1 MKFAADQRGSVLV
14 VVLLA
19 LLTLSIMGTSLS
31 SLTVN
36 DNLHAV
42 RQQRSNEAYYI
53 ARSGA
58 EAVAEVLL
66 ADVQNIANYIGQTTT
81 GELGSGWFE
90 AEVKDGVSGNILIH
104 STGYAGGY
112 SEKVTLSLIKEGGDN
127 PEGPGGGGSGSFI
140 PVFDMAVF
148 SLGPLKLLPSAKVH
162 GNVGTNSIEPGA
174 VFFDWD
180 TSVENVYIGPG
191 GDADEVVTTPMWSTQ
206 QHYQSVSNLPQE
218 RQYPEPVFPEF
229 PEGLPQRDDI
239 KDSGNNRDYVIDQPG
254 QYNEIYIAGS
264 CKLTFR
270 VGDSDL
276 KIRVKKI
283 TVDGSGVVEIQRNGS
298 GRLILYVEESLT
310 SRAYFNHNGNAAA
323 LVIYYK
329 GTTENLVFS
338 EWLKLPAY
346 FFALQADLTV
356 GGSGGLYGTI
366 ITLGNNVKIVGDS
379 GSVVQV
385 MYAPT
390 AKVNM
395 EGSGKLLGAIVCRE
409 FEAKGG
415 ARVTYD
421 SRVDELWD
429 EVPPLEFDFGETP
442 EEPGSGSGSGDSGGS
457 GGSGGSG
464 AVYYRKVWSK

>member
-1 MKFAADQRGSVLV
+1 M
-14 VVLLA
+14 
-19 LLTLSIMGTSLS
+19 
-31 SLTVN
+31 
-36 DNLHAV
+36 
-42 RQQRSNEAYYI
+42 
-53 ARSGA
+53 
-58 EAVAEVLL
+58 
-66 ADVQNIANYIGQTTT
+66 
-81 GELGSGWFE
+81 
-90 AEVKDGVSGNILIH
+90 
-104 STGYAGGY
+104 
-112 SEKVTLSLIKEGGDN
+112 
-127 PEGPGGGGSGSFI
+127 
-140 PVFDMAVF
+140 
-148 SLGPLKLLPSAKVH
+148 
-162 GNVGTNSIEPGA
+162 
-174 VFFDWD
+174 
-180 TSVENVYIGPG
+180 
-191 GDADEVVTTPMWSTQ
+191 
-206 QHYQSVSNLPQE
+206 
-218 RQYPEPVFPEF
+218 
-229 PEGLPQRDDI
+229 
-239 KDSGNNRDYVIDQPG
+239 
-254 QYNEIYIAGS
+254 
-264 CKLTFR
+264 
-270 VGDSDL
+270 
-276 KIRVKKI
+276 
-283 TVDGSGVVEIQRNGS
+283 
-298 GRLILYVEESLT
+298 ILYVEESLT

-385 MYAPT
+385 IYAPT